1 MAALDA
7 DRSADRTCLYAVA
20 LNWYERLLGT
30 VPAFFPTTRKPSG
43 NSRNTCTSTSN
54 TVPATGRQRVRLRRR
69 SSCAVSSL
77 TGRLKQLFLV
87 CGGLT
92 GRRTQR
98 PGLCRPV
105 AVNRPERAH
114 SMVLDPNFCLDV
126 PPGFDDSDA
135 ESGVHPMA
143 RKLFPATTAAEA
155 FKKAHEWV
163 RDQSI
168 HLVDVSWDF
177 FHDEEEPYCLS
188 IYFTFDLDPEDS

>member
-1 MAALDA
+1 
-7 DRSADRTCLYAVA
+7 
-20 LNWYERLLGT
+20 
-30 VPAFFPTTRKPSG
+30 
-43 NSRNTCTSTSN
+43 
-54 TVPATGRQRVRLRRR
+54 
-69 SSCAVSSL
+69 
-77 TGRLKQLFLV
+77 
-87 CGGLT
+87 
-92 GRRTQR
+92 
-98 PGLCRPV
+98 
-105 AVNRPERAH
+105 
-114 SMVLDPNFCLDV
+114 MVLDPNFCLDV

-177 FHDEEEPYCLS
+177 FHDEDEPYCLS